1 MDKNMRA
8 GFQGKKDAMRE
19 LADKLM
25 NHPGTA
31 KDVYP
36 SASSADKE
44 QMRLYKKGGHV
55 KNSTK
60 SGDSCKKF
68 AAGGVAKIRRKQ
80 CTKSGSPL
88 PASKQKRGCKNK

>member
-31 KDVYP
+31 KDVPDYP
-36 SASSADKE
+36 
-44 QMRLYKKGGHV
+44 L
-55 KNSTK
+55 ST
-60 SGDSCKKF
+60 
-68 AAGGVAKIRRKQ
+68 VTIE
-80 CTKSGSPL
+80 
-88 PASKQKRGCKNK
+88 